1 MKLVP
6 DDVCEEL
13 LHDVNIWLRKCTLF
27 HDVGARRPLIMEWE
41 ANKLGYTLYEGR
53 VDETTEQRPS
63 TYVFT

>member
-27 HDVGARRPLIMEWE
+27 RDATARSLIMEWE
-41 ANKLGYTLYEGR
+41 ANKLGFTFLKGR
-53 VDETTEQRPS
+53 VDEAT
-63 TYVFT
+63 